1 MIELPL
7 RLPWKVLKLV
17 LPARPTKSL
26 ILDREGVGVIIFIL
40 DDVADELS
48 MSIGLLAL
56 EGDMST
62 TTSFSIKKYKDFDV
76 RFGHKNLENI
86 IITFANVDSTQFG
99 PFWFGFKLFFDLLV
113 LMPSRTHLVHFR
125 PEPLVEK
132 SSNQKFL
139 KKKI

>member
-56 EGDMST
+56 EGEMST
-62 TTSFSIKKYKDFDV
+62 TTSFSIKNTK
-76 RFGHKNLENI
+76 I
-86 IITFANVDSTQFG
+86 
-99 PFWFGFKLFFDLLV
+99 
-113 LMPSRTHLVHFR
+113 LM
-125 PEPLVEK
+125 
-132 SSNQKFL
+132 
-139 KKKI
+139 